1 MHHTV
6 HLYETHHE
14 TSERMHRMVHPLHC
28 IAIFFYTQY
37 MASLHEVTDYT
48 KQFLKYFAI
57 FLGVAI
63 VVFFGFRLIIGVKEF
78 LFPTPPDAPTV
89 TFGKL
94 LPIEFPASKSSQKFE
109 FTIDTVSGKLPQ
121 TIIGTLPENVQKES
135 FPDRVN
141 IYPLT
146 EPQPNLLALQNVQ
159 SRVEQIGFISPG
171 TAITP
176 NIYSWSDLV
185 LPDRTMTFD
194 IVTLDFN
201 LTSDYIHNPDSL
213 ASEDLPNEE
222 GAKNI
227 AQNFLQTLSVFP
239 DNIDSEKTKTTL
251 LRIENSALVLA
262 SSLAT
267 SALIQVDFHQKDID
281 TLPIVYPKP
290 PFSTMN
296 VFVGGGRSEAQIV
309 ESHFVY
315 QQIASPSATYP
326 IKTAKEAFDELKNN
340 KAYIPS
346 YEGTSDMIR
355 IKNVFLAYY
364 LGEKRQRYLMPIIV
378 FEGNEG
384 FYAYVSAIKNDL
396 IIQ

>member
-1 MHHTV
+1 
-6 HLYETHHE
+6 
-14 TSERMHRMVHPLHC
+14 
-28 IAIFFYTQY
+28 

-48 KQFLKYFAI
+48 KQFLKYFGI
-57 FLGVAI
+57 FAAVAI
-63 VVFFGFRLIIGVKEF
+63 VVFFGFRLAIGLKEM
-78 LFPTPPDAPTV
+78 LFPASPEAPTV

-94 LPIEFPASKSSQKFE
+94 PPVEFSVSTSSQKFE

-141 IYPLT
+141 VYPLE
-146 EPQPNLLALQNVQ
+146 EPQPNLLALQDVQ
-159 SRVEQIGFISPG
+159 SRVEKIGFISPG

-176 NIYSWSDLV
+176 NIYSWGDLV
-185 LPDRTMTFD
+185 LPDRTITFD

-201 LTSDYIHNPDSL
+201 LTSDYINNPDSL

-239 DNIDSEKTKTTL
+239 DDIDLEKTKTTL
-251 LRIENSALVLA
+251 LKIEGSALVPA
-262 SSLAT
+262 TSLAT
-267 SALIQVDFHQKDID
+267 SQLIRVDFHQKDVD
-281 TLPIVYPKP
+281 TLPIIYPKP
-290 PFSTMN
+290 IFSNMN

-309 ESHFVY
+309 ESHFVH
-315 QQIASPSATYP
+315 QQTASPSATYP
-326 IKTAKEAFDELKNN
+326 IKTAQDAYDELKNN

-346 YEGTSDMIR
+346 YEGTSDTIR
-355 IKNVFLAYY
+355 IKNVYLAYY
-364 LGEKRQRYLMPIIV
+364 LGEKRQKYLMPIIV
-378 FEGNEG
+378 FEGNDG
-384 FYAYVSAIKNDL
+384 FYAYVSAIKNDW